1 MLSET
6 KGPAILPICV
16 IPAIINALLINV
28 AEAADAVDA
37 AVAVE
42 VVTVVELVV
51 DASVA
56 V

>member
-1 MLSET
+1 MLT
-6 KGPAILPICV
+6 CV
-16 IPAIINALLINV
+16 IPAIISALLSNV

-37 AVAVE
+37 AVAVALDA
-42 VVTVVELVV
+42 VVELVV